1 MRIFEQLQPIR
12 RKLPVLISGLLLVAM
27 AAYSWSAYRQ
37 IERILIAAAG
47 SRSIGVAQRLAALLD
62 ESARR
67 VRTESRALAADSIVQ
82 RVLLRSDSAS
92 RSAARVFLESRRG
105 PTTPQLTSIALFT
118 TSHERVVSVGDAHI
132 SPGDIDTLLRAA
144 AGQRPGSAVVSP
156 LRAAGDTIY
165 YQVLVPVVQTNGD
178 TLGFVMESRS
188 SRSGKAGEAG
198 AEVIRQLIGRDAA
211 FLVGDTATRLWTDLA
226 KLVPGPA
233 LPLRTG
239 ALVQYTDT
247 AGRAFLGAAARIP
260 STPWMVWVQFSRASV
275 LAPAR
280 DFLLRTGTTALI
292 IIVLGTLG
300 AWILTRHIT
309 APLTEMTRAAEAIAA
324 GDYSRRVSVGRSDE
338 LGQLSA
344 SFNSMAV
351 QMGESTHALEARV
364 ADRTRELQQAL
375 AELESAQDT
384 LVRRERLAILGQ
396 LAGGVGHEL
405 RNPLGV
411 MTNALYYLDA
421 TLRDTPPDV
430 QEYLGILKTQ
440 VTLSEKI
447 VGDLLDYARVKQP
460 RRERIALGE
469 LTAEQIAR
477 VGPPAGVRVDADLP
491 ADLPPVLADRAQIG
505 QVLLNL
511 VTNAVQAMD
520 GSGGVNTAEGTLTV
534 RACSADG
541 TVRLDISDTGTG
553 IAPENMAKIFEPLFT
568 TKPRGIGLGLAVSRS
583 LARANGGDID
593 VSSHLGAGATFS
605 LVLPRMAEPEGSS

>member
-1 MRIFEQLQPIR
+1 MRISDQLHPVR
-12 RKLPVLISGLLLVAM
+12 RKLPLLISGLLLVAL

-37 IERILIAAAG
+37 IERILITAAG
-47 SRSIGVAQRLAALLD
+47 SRSMGVSQRLAALLD

-67 VRTESRALAADSIVQ
+67 VRTEARAIATDSLIQ
-82 RVLLRSDSAS
+82 RVLLHSDSSS
-92 RSAARVFLESRRG
+92 RAAARGVLDARRG
-105 PTTPQLTSIALFT
+105 PTPQLTAITLF
-118 TSHERVVSVGDAHI
+118 SVKRQLVVSAGDPQIPA
-132 SPGDIDTLLRAA
+132 GDIDPLLRAA
-144 AGQRPGSAVVSP
+144 TGQRPASAVISP
-156 LRAAGDTIY
+156 LRAAGDTIF
-165 YQVLVPVVQTNGD
+165 YQILVPVVQANGD
-178 TLGFVMESRS
+178 TLGFVMESRNS
-188 SRSGKAGEAG
+188 SSGKASESG

-226 KLVPGPA
+226 KPAPGPA

-239 ALVQYTDT
+239 APVRYTDT
-247 AGRAFLGAAARIP
+247 AGVAFVGAAARIP
-260 STPWMVWVQFSRASV
+260 NTPWMVWVQFSRASV
-275 LAPAR
+275 VAPAR
-280 DFLLRTGTTALI
+280 DFLLRTGATALI
-292 IIVLGTLG
+292 IIVIGTLG
-300 AWILTRHIT
+300 AWLLTRHIT

-324 GDYSRRVSVGRSDE
+324 GDYSRRVSVRRSDE

-344 SFNSMAV
+344 SFNSMAE
-351 QMGESTHALEARV
+351 QMGECTHVLETRV

-375 AELESAQDT
+375 VELESAQDT

-421 TLRDTPPDV
+421 SLRDAAPDV
-430 QEYLGILKTQ
+430 KEYLGILKGQ

-469 LTAEQIAR
+469 LATEQIAR
-477 VGPPAGVRVDADLP
+477 VGPPAGVRVDADIP
-491 ADLPPVLADRAQIG
+491 ADLPLIQADRAQIG

-520 GSGGVNTAEGTLTV
+520 GSGGVSTAEGTLTV
-534 RACSADG
+534 RASSVNG
-541 TVRLDISDTGTG
+541 SVRLDISDTGAG
-553 IAPENMAKIFEPLFT
+553 IAPENMARIFEPLFT

-593 VSSHLGAGATFS
+593 VSSRPGAGATFS
-605 LVLPRMAEPEGSS
+605 LVLPRMAEPEGNS

>member
-1 MRIFEQLQPIR
+1 MLISDQLHPIR
-12 RKLPVLISGLLLVAM
+12 RKLPLLISGLLLVAM

-37 IERILIAAAG
+37 IGGILITAAG
-47 SRSIGVAQRLAALLD
+47 SRSVGVAQRLAALLD

-67 VRTESRALAADSIVQ
+67 VRTESRAIATDSAVL
-82 RVLLRSDSAS
+82 RVLRHSDSAS
-92 RSAARVFLESRRG
+92 RSAARGVLDARRG
-105 PTTPQLTSIALFT
+105 TTPQLTSIVLFT
-118 TSHERVVSVGDAHI
+118 ARLQPVVSVGDAHI
-132 SPGDIDTLLRAA
+132 SSSDIDALLRGA
-144 AGQRPGSAVVSP
+144 AGQRPGSAVISP
-156 LRAAGDTIY
+156 LRATGDTIS
-165 YQVLVPVVQTNGD
+165 YQVLVPIAHANGD
-178 TLGFVMESRS
+178 TLGFVLESRS
-188 SRSGKAGEAG
+188 SGSGKAGEAG
-198 AEVIRQLIGRDAA
+198 AEVIRQLIGKDAA

-226 KLVPGPA
+226 KPVPGPA

-239 ALVQYTDT
+239 ALVQYTNA
-247 AGRAFLGAAARIP
+247 AGVAFVGAAARIP
-260 STPWMVWVQFSRASV
+260 NTPWMVWVQFSRVSV
-275 LAPAR
+275 VAPAR
-280 DFLLRTGTTALI
+280 DFLLRTGATALI
-292 IIVLGTLG
+292 IIVIGTLG
-300 AWILTRHIT
+300 AWLLTRHIT

-324 GDYSRRVSVGRSDE
+324 GDYSRRVSVGAADE

-344 SFNSMAV
+344 SFNSMAE
-351 QMGESTHALEARV
+351 QMGEATQVLETRV

-421 TLRDTPPDV
+421 TLSDAAPDV
-430 QEYLGILKTQ
+430 KEYLGILKGQ

-469 LTAEQIAR
+469 LVAEQIAR
-477 VGPPAGVRVDADLP
+477 VGPPGGVRVDADIP
-491 ADLPPVLADRAQIG
+491 ADLPSVQADRAQIG

-520 GSGGVNTAEGTLTV
+520 GSGGVATAEGTLTV
-534 RACSADG
+534 RASSANG
-541 TVRLDISDTGTG
+541 AVHLDITDTGAG

-593 VSSHLGAGATFS
+593 VSSRPGAGATFS
-605 LVLPRMAEPEGSS
+605 LMLPRMAEPGGSS

>member
-1 MRIFEQLQPIR
+1 MRISEQLQPIR
-12 RKLPVLISGLLLVAM
+12 RKLPLLISGLLLVAM

-47 SRSIGVAQRLAALLD
+47 SRSVGVAQRLAALLD

-67 VRTESRALAADSIVQ
+67 VRTAARGVATDSSVQ
-82 RVLLRSDSAS
+82 RVLTHSDSAS
-92 RSAARVFLESRRG
+92 RLAARVFLESRRG
-105 PTTPQLTSIALFT
+105 PTTPELTTIALFT
-118 TSHERVVSVGDAHI
+118 ASRDPVVSVGDARI
-132 SPGDIDTLLRAA
+132 PPGDIDTLLRAA
-144 AGQRPGSAVVSP
+144 SSQRVATISP
-156 LRAAGDTIY
+156 FRASGDTIFY
-165 YQVLVPVVQTNGD
+165 RILVPVVQASTD
-178 TLGFVMESRS
+178 TLGFVMESR
-188 SRSGKAGEAG
+188 RTSGGNGGADG
-198 AEVIRQLIGRDAA
+198 AEVIRELIGRDAA
-211 FLVGDTATRLWTDLA
+211 FLVGDTAARLWTDLA
-226 KLVPGPA
+226 KPARGPA

-239 ALVQYTDT
+239 TPVPYTDT
-247 AGRAFLGAAARIP
+247 AGLAFLGAAIRIP
-260 STPWMVWVQFSRASV
+260 NTPWMVWVQFSRTSV

-292 IIVLGTLG
+292 IIFLGTLV
-300 AWILTRHIT
+300 AWLLTRHIT

-324 GDYSRRVSVGRSDE
+324 GDYSSRVPVGRSDE

-344 SFNSMAV
+344 SFNSMAR
-351 QMGESTHALEARV
+351 QMGEDTRALEERV

-421 TLRDTPPDV
+421 TLHDTTPDV
-430 QEYLGILKTQ
+430 QEYLGILKSQ

-460 RRERIALGE
+460 ARERIALGD
-469 LTAEQIAR
+469 LAGEQIAR
-477 VGPPAGVRVDADLP
+477 VGPPAGVQVDADIP

-520 GSGGVNTAEGTLTV
+520 GSGGVSTAEGTLTV
-534 RACSADG
+534 RASSAGDK
-541 TVRLDISDTGTG
+541 VRLDISDTGAG

-593 VSSHLGAGATFS
+593 VSSRPGAGATFT
-605 LVLPRMAEPEGSS
+605 LVLPQLAVPEGSS